1 MSSAPSAKLPP
12 LFRWVIW
19 FALFNAVG
27 IYLIILLFVPGD
39 EVTDSLDAMVK
50 NVLLGIGFG
59 GAVVSMAIR
68 QIVKTKTKRVGGVT
82 VAPAWID
89 QAFIAAL
96 ALAESPAIL
105 GLILGLQ
112 GGPFKDYLPLFV
124 ISAAAFLLS
133 APAFFYPRGEES

>member
-50 NVLLGIGFG
+50 DVLLGTGFG
-59 GAVVSMAIR
+59 GAVISMAIR
-68 QIVKTKTKRVGGVT
+68 QIVKTNTKRVDGVT

-96 ALAESPAIL
+96 ALAESP
-105 GLILGLQ
+105 
-112 GGPFKDYLPLFV
+112 P
-124 ISAAAFLLS
+124 S
-133 APAFFYPRGEES
+133 